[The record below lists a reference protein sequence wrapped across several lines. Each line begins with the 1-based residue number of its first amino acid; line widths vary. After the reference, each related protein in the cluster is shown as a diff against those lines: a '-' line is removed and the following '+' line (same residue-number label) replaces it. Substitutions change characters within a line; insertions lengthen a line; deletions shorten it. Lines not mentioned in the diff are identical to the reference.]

1 MYREEKRVVM
11 RKVRLHRRVLFHCCF
26 QAFCGMAMLFAAS
39 AGAQDPKAVAVSVG
53 DASVRGDRL
62 QPFKNQWHMSVT
74 TADGKV
80 LDDAGTWTD
89 EMEAVTVEGRACW
102 KRTQV
107 ATYKARN
114 GEVRA
119 TSKTVNTFDR
129 RTLAPVYREFEKRVA
144 GNENTRTKISFSE
157 KSLRIESTEQGNTEV
172 KDLPASPAF
181 DFYGGVYAMLW
192 VALPLKHGFTA
203 TFPSYT
209 EDEHPEQVRQVTY
222 RVTGRESIDAG
233 PRRKVNAW
241 IVESDTMI
249 GSLKYWISEDA
260 PYIIRMDFKQK
271 NGALWVLKMV

>member
-1 MYREEKRVVM
+1 MGRR
-11 RKVRLHRRVLFHCCF
+11 RFDRRVLFPYSF
-26 QAFCGMAMLFAAS
+26 QTFCAFVLFFVAT
-39 AGAQDPKAVAVSVG
+39 AGAQDAKPVVVSVG

-62 QPFKNQWHMSVT
+62 QPFKNKWHMSVT

-80 LDDAGTWTD
+80 LDDAGSWTD
-89 EMEAVTVEGRACW
+89 EMEAITVEGRACW

-114 GEVRA
+114 GEVKA

-129 RTLAPVYREFEKRVA
+129 RTLAPLRREFEKRVA
-144 GNENTRTKISFSE
+144 GSENMRTSISFSE
-157 KSLRIESTEQGNTEV
+157 TSLRIESTEQGNAEV

-181 DFYGGVYAMLW
+181 DFYGGVYAVLW
-192 VALPLKHGFTA
+192 AALPLKQGFVA

-222 RVTGRESIDAG
+222 KVTGREKIDAG
-233 PRRKVNAW
+233 PRGQVNAW

-249 GSLKYWISEDA
+249 GYLKYWISEDA

-271 NGALWVLKMV
+271 HGALWVLKME

>member
-1 MYREEKRVVM
+1 MGKR
-11 RKVRLHRRVLFHCCF
+11 RFDRRSLFRYLF
-26 QAFCGMAMLFAAS
+26 PAFCGLALSLAAT
-39 AGAQDPKAVAVSVG
+39 AGAQNAKPVTVSVG
-53 DASVRGDRL
+53 DASVRGERL
-62 QPFKNQWHMSVT
+62 EPFKNKWHMSMT

-80 LDDAGTWTD
+80 LEDAGTWTD
-89 EMEAVTVEGRACW
+89 ELEAVAVEGRACW

-144 GNENTRTKISFSE
+144 GNENMRTKISFGE
-157 KSLRIESTEQGNTEV
+157 RSLRIESTEQGNTEV

-192 VALPLKHGFTA
+192 VALPLKQGFTA

-209 EDEHPEQVRQVTY
+209 EDEHPEQVQQVTY
-222 RVTGRESIDAG
+222 RVAGRESIDAG
-233 PRRKVNAW
+233 ARGQVNAW

-271 NGALWVLKMV
+271 NGALWTLKMV